1 MSATLNLGI
10 FLNYF
15 SQGSHLPL
23 SGQEHPVKIRY
34 LQPKTFRTLSNI
46 QISVLALRSISPKSS
61 PPAVSSDLR
70 KSGTEIRS
78 GTGNASYR
86 ATSLVYGLLHD
97 TSRMQSVLKTAQP
110 PTTRND
116 GDGAAHPLREM
127 IFIAEDTF
135 SYSVFARGFQ
145 SQQRKTAQLTHYAKI
160 IFIAEDTFSHSVP
173 AGGFQSQQSDKSFPI
188 FNINTSSPASA
199 KRQELSD
206 LYY

>member
-1 MSATLNLGI
+1 MSATLNVGI
-10 FLNYF
+10 FLHYF

-61 PPAVSSDLR
+61 LPAVSSDLR

-97 TSRMQSVLKTAQP
+97 TSVSYVATCPAAQHLELPWTTSCFAIQLQRMQSVLKTAQP

-135 SYSVFARGFQ
+135 SYPVFTRGFQ
-145 SQQRKTAQLTHYAKI
+145 PQQKKTAQLIHCAK
-160 IFIAEDTFSHSVP
+160 
-173 AGGFQSQQSDKSFPI
+173 
-188 FNINTSSPASA
+188 
-199 KRQELSD
+199 
-206 LYY
+206 